1 MEQGIEFLQEMGHD
15 PVETKSMGEF
25 IRWVIGD
32 VIKEE
37 IWRLDEMDASGK
49 SWEQQGVTEAKVKK
63 LVAERARQWFLD
75 RRFRARSS

>member
-15 PVETKSMGEF
+15 PTEMKSMGEF

-32 VIKEE
+32 AIKEE
-37 IWRLDEMDASGK
+37 IWRLDERDASGK

-63 LVAERARQWFLD
+63 LVGERARQWFMD
-75 RRFRARSS
+75 RRFRVHSS